1 MPGEQTD
8 HRRRRGG
15 HPILR
20 HRRGGIRLWS
30 DRLKGREFFIVACSA
45 ECASHMNPHTFPGAF
60 VPLAAAFLAALTSSH
75 SALGQ
80 QPGVPPS
87 ISPEYAESSTE
98 EGQIPLT
105 ESFETGREW
114 RLETRRGALQDTEFK
129 FNLRTA
135 YFNREKFDGTKTEAL
150 AIGGW
155 AGLKTGY
162 FLDHISFGVT
172 GYTSQPLIAPDD
184 KDGTLLLKP
193 GGQGYTVLGEAYA
206 DIRIIDDLNL
216 YVGRKEFETPFINGD
231 DTRMT
236 PKTFE
241 AIVLQGRIE
250 LEKESTVQTN
260 DSKDASKAV
269 VEEKSGGSFLK
280 FGAGYFD
287 RIKEWNSDRFI
298 SMSKDAGASVSRGV
312 YTAGALYEKGNFSIG
327 AIDYYSPDIINIGY
341 AEATLKLPINADWQ
355 PKLSAQFIDERSV
368 GDNLLQGYDFSGQQ
382 LGIKADLPVKNA
394 LFTAA
399 YTYTTDGTNMQNP
412 WSSYPGYTSVQ
423 VQDFNRAGERAFL
436 IRAGYDFTQIK
447 GLSTYALAV
456 FGTDPSDFGQ
466 YRQNE
471 YDFSVKWEPPEGALK
486 GFSVRLR
493 YALAQQ
499 DGGDVQDLKDF
510 RVILNYGRSF

>member
-1 MPGEQTD
+1 MN
-8 HRRRRGG
+8 
-15 HPILR
+15 LR
-20 HRRGGIRLWS
+20 
-30 DRLKGREFFIVACSA
+30 
-45 ECASHMNPHTFPGAF
+45 TFSGAF
-60 VPLAAAFLAALTSSH
+60 ACAVAAFLAALTSSR
-75 SALGQ
+75 SAFGQ
-80 QPGVPPS
+80 QPGVQPSPPAN
-87 ISPEYAESSTE
+87 YAESSAQQ
-98 EGQIPLT
+98 GQIPLT

-114 RLETRRGALQDTEFK
+114 RLEKRRGALEDTEFR
-129 FNLRTA
+129 FNFRTA
-135 YFNREKFDGTKTEAL
+135 YYKREKFDASETEAF

-172 GYTSQPLIAPDD
+172 GYTSQPLSAPDD

-216 YVGRKEFETPFINGD
+216 YVGRKEYETPFINGD

-250 LEKESTVQTN
+250 LEKQST
-260 DSKDASKAV
+260 DASKGV
-269 VEEKSGGSFLK
+269 VEQKGGSTLK

-287 RIKEWNSDRFI
+287 RIKEWNSDRFV
-298 SMSKDAGASVSRGV
+298 SMSEDAGASVDRGV
-312 YTAGALYEKGNFSIG
+312 YTAGALLEKGIFSIG

-355 PKLSAQFIDERSV
+355 PKLGFQFIDERSV
-368 GDNLLQGYDFSGQQ
+368 GDDLLQGDNFSGQQ
-382 LGIKADLPVKNA
+382 LGIKADLPVKSA

-399 YTYTTDGTNMQNP
+399 YTYTTDGTNMQSP

-436 IRAGYDFTQIK
+436 IRAGYEFTKIK
-447 GLSTYALAV
+447 GLGTYALAV
-456 FGTDPSDFGQ
+456 FGTDPSDVGQ

-471 YDFSVKWEPPEGALK
+471 YDFSVKWAPPEGVLK
-486 GFSVRLR
+486 GLSLRLR
-493 YALAQQ
+493 YAVAQQ

-510 RVILNYGRSF
+510 RVILNYARSF